1 VKPDLDNSP
10 PTSIRFDDRSND
22 DDKIMAV
29 VVNDDPVPS
38 LFRADDRQLLS
49 VSTTEAT
56 TATEPWR
63 WWSATTPFPL
73 SSEQM
78 IEQSKHEVGLLLLST
93 IHIEIHIHLKW
104 EGYE

>member
-1 VKPDLDNSP
+1 
-10 PTSIRFDDRSND
+10 
-22 DDKIMAV
+22 MAV

-56 TATEPWR
+56 TTTKPWR
-63 WWSATTPFPL
+63 WWSTTTPFPL

-78 IEQSKHEVGLLLLST
+78 VEQSKHEVGLLFLST

-104 EGYE
+104 EDYGYKIIIHQRNGERTNNRTEYV